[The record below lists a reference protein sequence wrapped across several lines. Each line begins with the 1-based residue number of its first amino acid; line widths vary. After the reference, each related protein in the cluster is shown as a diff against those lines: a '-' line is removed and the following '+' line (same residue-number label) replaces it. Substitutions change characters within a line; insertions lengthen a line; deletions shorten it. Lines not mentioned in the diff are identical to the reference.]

1 MQSYKEETTMERDK
15 LMQKARAN
23 KCLSDSYNQDSK
35 HGRKIALVGFLDFMH
50 PELSEDVKAAMLRDV
65 E

>member
-1 MQSYKEETTMERDK
+1 MERDK

-35 HGRKIALVGFLDFMH
+35 HGRKIALAGFLDFMH